1 MDGLLFYEASDEHSA
16 TRMNAEN
23 AFPLSWDPLVKG
35 MTAGVVFLVLTLA
48 VIYGLLLDDRF
59 LAIGL
64 VLIFFCVLAVPF
76 LWAPQRYL
84 VRGNLVTVQRR
95 IGDVSILVSREPER
109 WRWTWWGLRLF
120 GSGGLYGYFGYF
132 YMRRIGTVR
141 MYATNRHNMVLL
153 VDEKGRKILV
163 SPNEAD
169 RFIQQLKLA
178 QAHLKNATKRFQET
192 QS

>member
-1 MDGLLFYEASDEHSA
+1 MDGLLFYEASDEYSV

-23 AFPLSWDPLVKG
+23 DFPLSWDTLVKG

-48 VIYGLLLDDRF
+48 VIYGLLLDNRS

-64 VLIFFCVLAVPF
+64 VLILFCVLAVPL

-84 VRGNLVTVQRR
+84 VKGNLVTVQRR

-109 WRWTWWGLRLF
+109 WSWTWWGLRLF

-132 YMRRIGTVR
+132 YMKRIGTVR
-141 MYATNRHNMVLL
+141 MYATNRHNLVLL

>member
-23 AFPLSWDPLVKG
+23 DFPLSWDTLVKG
-35 MTAGVVFLVLTLA
+35 MTAGVVFLVLTLT
-48 VIYGLLLDDRF
+48 VIYGLLLDNRS

-64 VLIFFCVLAVPF
+64 VLILFCVIAVPL

-84 VRGNLVTVQRR
+84 VKGNLVTVQRR

-120 GSGGLYGYFGYF
+120 GSGGLYGYFGHF
-132 YMRRIGTVR
+132 YMKQIGGVR
-141 MYATNRHNMVLL
+141 MYSTNRHNLVLL

-169 RFIQQLKLA
+169 RFIQQLKKSVL
-178 QAHLKNATKRFQET
+178 LTEKE
-192 QS
+192 